1 MAPPQRKGQPIPFG
15 RHSSHFAK
23 IQNNL
28 ALVLCEIKAI
38 PALNE
43 GILWVSCRLNRSG
56 TKDSPVF
63 VGWVEDIQ
71 AIRIRVQNGYT
82 YPPIDLRFGDTHPSR
97 LYTEC
102 LKKPAG
108 EPVLKNWSK
117 QSASPGSQE
126 LGKNFYNETHR
137 MSVPVKINGRSVGTL
152 NAAFR
157 GDPSDDKDEHIR
169 GILFRW
175 AQDSKSDLVKYIK
188 ENLDYSEYS
197 PSKS

>member
-1 MAPPQRKGQPIPFG
+1 
-15 RHSSHFAK
+15 
-23 IQNNL
+23 
-28 ALVLCEIKAI
+28 VLYEIKTV

-43 GILWVSCRLNRSG
+43 AILWVSCRLNRTG
-56 TKDSPVF
+56 TNDSPVF

-71 AIRIRVQNGYT
+71 AVKIRAQNGYV
-82 YPPIDLRFGDTHPSR
+82 YSPIDLRFGDTHPSR
-97 LYTEC
+97 LYTDC

-108 EPVLKNWSK
+108 EPVLKDWRK

-137 MSVPVKINGRSVGTL
+137 RSVPVKINGRSVGTL
-152 NAAFR
+152 NASFR
-157 GDPSDDKDEHIR
+157 GDPSDETDEQIQR
-169 GILFRW
+169 VLFHW
-175 AQDSKSDLVKYIK
+175 AQNAKSDLVAYIK